1 MEDLIKQAFTHVEV
15 IGQHV
20 QEGHYDLIGPDGEI
34 ILPVVWDKTIQPGWQ
49 ISMRM
54 WPGTDKPPMPG
65 PHPGQPMTAEQFRA
79 HMMRQQAHRQAQAA
93 AHGHGHGHGHGGGR
107 VPPMRPPGFTG
118 GMPFGGNPPPP
129 PGMGPLRP
137 PGGEGGR
144 PAMVDIIDGGRP
156 SKKDKG
162 KKAKKT
168 LGFFSGTKPS
178 KKRESSKKFV
188 YIDPVGYPIYTD
200 GPGGRHS

>member
-54 WPGTDKPPMPG
+54 WPGLDRPPMPG
-65 PHPGQPMTAEQFRA
+65 PHPGQPISAELRA
-79 HMMRQQAHRQAQAA
+79 HLMRAQAHRQAQAA
-93 AHGHGHGHGHGGGR
+93 AHGGGGHGHGHGAGR
-107 VPPMRPPGFTG
+107 VPPMRPPAGYTG
-118 GMPFGGNPPPP
+118 GVPGGQPPPP
-129 PGMGPLRP
+129 PGLGPFGP
-137 PGGEGGR
+137 PGGGR
-144 PAMVDIIDGGRP
+144 GPAMVEVVDGGRP
-156 SKKDKG
+156 SKRDKG

-168 LGFFSGTKPS
+168 LGFFSGTKP
-178 KKRESSKKFV
+178 KKSSSSKKFV
-188 YIDPVGYPIYTD
+188 YTEPHGYLI
-200 GPGGRHS
+200 

>member
-54 WPGTDKPPMPG
+54 WPGTDRPPMPG
-65 PHPGQPMTAEQFRA
+65 PHPGQPMTADQIRML
-79 HMMRQQAHRQAQAA
+79 HMRRQQAQAHAA
-93 AHGHGHGHGHGGGR
+93 QHGHHGHHGHGAASR

-118 GMPFGGNPPPP
+118 GMPGGNPPPP
-129 PGMGPLRP
+129 PGLGPFGP
-137 PGGEGGR
+137 PGGGGR
-144 PAMVDIIDGGRP
+144 PAMVEVVDGGRP
-156 SKKDKG
+156 KRDKG

-168 LGFFSGTKPS
+168 LGFFSGTKP
-178 KKRESSKKFV
+178 KKSSKKFV
-188 YIDPVGYPIYTD
+188 YTDPVGYPI
-200 GPGGRHS
+200 

>member
-54 WPGTDKPPMPG
+54 WPGTDRPPMAGG
-65 PHPGQPMTAEQFRA
+65 PHPGQPMSAEQIRM
-79 HMMRQQAHRQAQAA
+79 HMLRRQQAAQAA
-93 AHGHGHGHGHGGGR
+93 AHGHGHGHGHHGAGR
-107 VPPMRPPGFTG
+107 AAPMRPPGFT

-137 PGGEGGR
+137 PGGEGR
-144 PAMVDIIDGGRP
+144 PAMVEVVDGGRP
-156 SKKDKG
+156 SKRDKG

-168 LGFFSGTKPS
+168 LGFFSGTKP

-188 YIDPVGYPIYTD
+188 YTEPVGYPI
-200 GPGGRHS
+200 